1 MEIDDLEPRNRPPQ
15 KKNLEV
21 MSVEE
26 LEDYV
31 SSLKAEIARAEE
43 EMSKKRDHRSSADA
57 LFKS

>member
-1 MEIDDLEPRNRPPQ
+1 MDLDELEPRNQPPQ

-21 MSVEE
+21 MSLEE

-31 SSLKAEIARAEE
+31 AALKAEIARTE
-43 EMSKKRDHRSSADA
+43 EMIAKKRDHRSSADS

>member
-1 MEIDDLEPRNRPPQ
+1 MELDDLEPRNRPPR

-31 SSLKAEIARAEE
+31 AALKAEIERTR
-43 EMSKKRDHRSSADA
+43 EMIAKKRDHLSSADS